1 VSAKALRWL
10 REQHPCTPAGKPDP
24 DAKLVLYALADMD
37 NANDPDNTVWPSQK
51 TLRQRTSLSIST
63 IGKKLKQLEDGGY
76 ISRREHRH
84 PSGPRKGQRTSDRIS
99 LNLKKSAD
107 PPVEGGEQPKALK
120 AANDRRSKATSTEP
134 RKESQEDRA
143 SRRARWEAGLGGE
156 WRETGPWW
164 DRSADTVEELVVS
177 DPISGEVVASR
188 GTFSNFQRCSARK
201 RPTEMWRQVDVLDEI
216 LDRIRWVCPDNCT
229 DAEFVGREFKT
240 DRDEG
245 LFDPVRDVRVIARL
259 FEDPDLLDELARDT
273 GSAGYRIVDA
283 VDSVYEAIAV
293 ACD

>member
-1 VSAKALRWL
+1 MSAKALLWL
-10 REQHPCTPAGKPDP
+10 RDQHPCTPAGKPDP

-37 NANDPDNTVWPSQK
+37 NAKDPSNTVWPSQK

-107 PPVEGGEQPKALK
+107 PPVAGGEQPEALK
-120 AANDRRSKATSTEP
+120 AANDRRSKATSTVP
-134 RKESQEDRA
+134 REEAQDREA
-143 SRRARWEAGLGGE
+143 SPSATWEEGLGEE
-156 WRETGPWW
+156 WRQTGPWW
-164 DRSADTVEELVVS
+164 DRSADTVEELVLG

-188 GTFSNFQRCSARK
+188 GTFWNFQRSSARK

-216 LDRIRWVCPDNCT
+216 LDRIRWVCPESRVDT
-229 DAEFVGREFKT
+229 GVVWREFKT

-293 ACD
+293 ASD